1 MLDYVVIQIWTCT
14 RTRTS
19 ESTAWNLNSWFG
31 QRNWSLSYRRIVL
44 RPVAPTRHTKAKGLW
59 LAMNITEHDDGFVQ
73 CMTLSVNWALNL
85 KLKGCPSTDGW
96 NFFRKNHNGQWC
108 ENGTLLKRYEG
119 WPSHPHVG
127 RYSKKVYTDGMRT
140 LSQTNKYILVPITT
154 HSHSIVYIYILTK
167 PSNSNHSFCGRRIL
181 RKCG

>member
-73 CMTLSVNWALNL
+73 CMTLSVNWTLNL
-85 KLKGCPSTDGW
+85 KLKRCPSTDDW
-96 NFFRKNHNGQWC
+96 NFFARITMASGVKTERSSRDTKGDQ
-108 ENGTLLKRYEG
+108 
-119 WPSHPHVG
+119 VI
-127 RYSKKVYTDGMRT
+127 RT
-140 LSQTNKYILVPITT
+140 LDVIA
-154 HSHSIVYIYILTK
+154 
-167 PSNSNHSFCGRRIL
+167 
-181 RKCG
+181 RKSTRTEWEPYHKQISTFWFR